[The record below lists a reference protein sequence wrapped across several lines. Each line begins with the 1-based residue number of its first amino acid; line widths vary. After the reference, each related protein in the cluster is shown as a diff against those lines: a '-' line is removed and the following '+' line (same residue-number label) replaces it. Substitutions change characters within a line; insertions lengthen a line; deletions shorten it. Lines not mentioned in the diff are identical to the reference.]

1 MSGVPG
7 VSVSLVRPFVSIV
20 VPCRN
25 EAAYIGQMLDSMLAN
40 AYPRDRLEVLIVD
53 GMSDDG
59 TRSVVADYA
68 SRYPVVQ
75 LLDNPKRTTP
85 AALNVGI
92 SRARGS
98 IIMRMDAHA
107 TYPAN
112 YIVDLVDCMERTGA
126 DSVGASW
133 RTEPGDTTIMAR
145 AIAAAVA
152 HPFGW
157 ATPSTASARA
167 GSGTSTR
174 CSAAPTG
181 ATCSSGWGRSTKIC

>member
-1 MSGVPG
+1 
-7 VSVSLVRPFVSIV
+7 
-20 VPCRN
+20 
-25 EAAYIGQMLDSMLAN
+25 MLDSMLAN

-53 GMSDDG
+53 AMSADG

-112 YIVDLVDCMERTGA
+112 YIADLVDCMERTGA

-133 RTEPGDTTIMAR
+133 RTQPGDTTIMAG
-145 AIAAAVA
+145 AIAAALA
-152 HPFGW
+152 HPFG
-157 ATPSTASARA
+157 SGNARYRL
-167 GSGTSTR
+167 GTDRVRHADTLQCGCWR
-174 CSAAPTG
+174 RQVLQRWRRVDPD
-181 ATCSSGWGRSTKIC
+181 